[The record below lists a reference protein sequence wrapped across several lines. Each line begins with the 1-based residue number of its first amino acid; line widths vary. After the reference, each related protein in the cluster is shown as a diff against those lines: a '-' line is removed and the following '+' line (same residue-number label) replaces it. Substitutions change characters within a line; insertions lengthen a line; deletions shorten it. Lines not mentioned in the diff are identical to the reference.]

1 MGKGKEIVQEN
12 TEMLLFSDVCGIID
26 NGRKRIAVYV
36 NSEICLTKWY
46 VGKRIKEDVLYNQRA
61 EYGKQIVKNLAAKLT
76 TKYGSGWN
84 LRNIQH
90 CLRVA
95 YTFSEEEI
103 VYAVRTQFSWTHI
116 RSLVSVTDPLAR
128 QFYMEMCRL
137 EHWDTRTLDA
147 KIDSQLYERTAI
159 SRKPEDVIKKE
170 LDNLKDD
177 NTLNPDLVFKSSY
190 FLDMLGLPDVFTEK
204 DLESSIV
211 TQMQSFICEMGT
223 DFAFIGRQKRITVD
237 AIDYYIDLLFYH
249 RTLRR
254 LVAIDLKLG
263 KFKPEHEGQMLLYL
277 RYLNKN
283 ERKEGELSPIGLV
296 LCSEG
301 NTEHVEYLMLDEDS
315 PIKVAQYYTQLPDK
329 KLLAEKMQRAIA
341 IAREHFAEQKTNGK

>member
-36 NSEICLTKWY
+36 NSEICLTKWH

-159 SRKPEDVIKKE
+159 SRKPEDVIKK
-170 LDNLKDD
+170 
-177 NTLNPDLVFKSSY
+177 
-190 FLDMLGLPDVFTEK
+190 
-204 DLESSIV
+204 
-211 TQMQSFICEMGT
+211 
-223 DFAFIGRQKRITVD
+223 
-237 AIDYYIDLLFYH
+237 
-249 RTLRR
+249 RT
-254 LVAIDLKLG
+254 
-263 KFKPEHEGQMLLYL
+263 
-277 RYLNKN
+277 
-283 ERKEGELSPIGLV
+283 
-296 LCSEG
+296 
-301 NTEHVEYLMLDEDS
+301 
-315 PIKVAQYYTQLPDK
+315 
-329 KLLAEKMQRAIA
+329 
-341 IAREHFAEQKTNGK
+341 